1 MSFIRVKMGFKFKMN
16 CIVFQANGC
25 GKAQTLRGR
34 KCSMQK
40 QSWSPR
46 PDQISQQWGKK
57 NWCRPDCTSLE
68 TKRGNQSHTSPNLPV
83 NSRALIVLRP
93 ALMSAVTSLNDKFPK
108 NITGVGEKQD
118 SDVAEAYLLKMN
130 ILFKNSC
137 SPKTLLALPA
147 ALHIKRFKK
156 RGQNRVCP
164 ALK

>member
-1 MSFIRVKMGFKFKMN
+1 MDAVKPKL
-16 CIVFQANGC
+16 CVVVS
-25 GKAQTLRGR
+25 AQCRNNLDRQDLIKLVSSGE
-34 KCSMQK
+34 
-40 QSWSPR
+40 
-46 PDQISQQWGKK
+46 KK